1 MSERKKED
9 TIPGGGVQSLPA
21 ESQLVSLSPVSLC
34 LETFSSKLHEKHLEH
49 LFELYSV
56 TT

>member
-1 MSERKKED
+1 MSEWKKED

-21 ESQLVSLSPVSLC
+21 ESQLVSLSPISLC
-34 LETFSSKLHEKHLEH
+34 LEPFSSRLHKKHLEY
-49 LFELYSV
+49 LFELYSF